1 MDGHL
6 AYRSDL
12 TLNFCQTVS
21 SGRLLNLSELQTF
34 ICIKEM
40 IIIIIILIPLE

>member
-12 TLNFCQTVS
+12 TLNVCQTVS
-21 SGRLLNLSELQTF
+21 SGRLLNLSELQSF
-34 ICIKEM
+34 IYMMEM
-40 IIIIIILIPLE
+40 IIIIPIE

>member
-1 MDGHL
+1 MDSHL

-12 TLNFCQTVS
+12 TLNFCQTGS
-21 SGRLLNLSELQTF
+21 SGRLLKLSELQSF

-40 IIIIIILIPLE
+40 IIIIPIE